1 MGIRHPCPIH
11 RTVLRRR
18 ALLPLRPPGRPAA
31 GRTLPHRCAGRH
43 LTHGPSIHGPS
54 THTAKDTTVTNPF
67 ENNNAPY
74 FVLRNAEG
82 QHSLWPASVDV
93 PEGWDTVFGEAG
105 RQECLDYV
113 ESSWTDMRPKS
124 LADAMAD
131 S

>member
-1 MGIRHPCPIH
+1 M
-11 RTVLRRR
+11 
-18 ALLPLRPPGRPAA
+18 
-31 GRTLPHRCAGRH
+31 
-43 LTHGPSIHGPS
+43 
-54 THTAKDTTVTNPF
+54 TNPF

-93 PEGWDTVFGEAG
+93 PEGWDTAFGEAY